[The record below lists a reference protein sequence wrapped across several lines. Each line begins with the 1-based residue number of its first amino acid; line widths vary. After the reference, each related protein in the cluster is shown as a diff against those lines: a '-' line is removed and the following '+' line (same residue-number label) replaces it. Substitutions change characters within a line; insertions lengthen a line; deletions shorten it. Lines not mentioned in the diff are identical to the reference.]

1 MWLQLTASYDD
12 VELPS
17 IDAEFYDE
25 HEGVY
30 SAFIVAKNPINADFH
45 GKTWFQSLDGMTA
58 DDVVSKAKRLNND
71 GAIIDNIIDIGRHG
85 FVSDKGDSTV
95 YAVFNSNQIKSAI
108 GNTGEFNPTNPD
120 IRFSRKAKNPITEG
134 IKSAANDAKNSL
146 PTPIAKSI
154 DNFMAG
160 RILPSSDMANI
171 TAKTELSIYKRTIGT
186 QLNTALQLPDF
197 KKVYDMAQR
206 YLQHVAVDAYA
217 ALKVAP
223 NLLGKLESW
232 SDLKKDV
239 KKIWPANFIK
249 QKADRAAVASIIFDE
264 TLNNEL
270 LSDAD
275 ILKALTRDQRQ
286 IYKEAR
292 DAIQVSLENTAKSEM
307 VRKLL
312 AAEAINWSTVESLI
326 NQDLPVE
333 QFAQTVRDMV
343 ESRIGGFKNELEAI
357 LDADPKIKDA
367 LKTSH
372 DKKLTPQTPAQKLTL
387 KKRD

>member
-1 MWLQLTASYDD
+1 M
-12 VELPS
+12 
-17 IDAEFYDE
+17 
-25 HEGVY
+25 
-30 SAFIVAKNPINADFH
+30 
-45 GKTWFQSLDGMTA
+45 
-58 DDVVSKAKRLNND
+58 
-71 GAIIDNIIDIGRHG
+71 
-85 FVSDKGDSTV
+85 
-95 YAVFNSNQIKSAI
+95 
-108 GNTGEFNPTNPD
+108 
-120 IRFSRKAKNPITEG
+120 
-134 IKSAANDAKNSL
+134 
-146 PTPIAKSI
+146 
-154 DNFMAG
+154 
-160 RILPSSDMANI
+160 
-171 TAKTELSIYKRTIGT
+171 
-186 QLNTALQLPDF
+186 PDF

-333 QFAQTVRDMV
+333 QFAQAIRDLV

-367 LKTSH
+367 LKTST
-372 DKKLTPQTPAQKLTL
+372 KNPNGEKIKARKEL
-387 KKRD
+387 KKRKRLRKKNNS